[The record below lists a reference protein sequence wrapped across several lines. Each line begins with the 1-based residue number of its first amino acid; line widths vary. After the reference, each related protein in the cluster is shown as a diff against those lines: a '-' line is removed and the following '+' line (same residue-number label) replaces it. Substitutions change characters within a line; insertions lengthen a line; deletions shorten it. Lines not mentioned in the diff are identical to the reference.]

1 MIPVLAKTEWP
12 SLGEI
17 LWQYLTTDEAII
29 YTPGLAMCAIVI
41 FCVITE
47 WLFAQ
52 HFSPLIPDERL
63 LVAIMRT
70 NAILKMPTAFFLITA
85 YGKGNNLLQSPQLL
99 LILAVL
105 AIIESIVY
113 CKIGGVPFTLHMLI
127 FICLSAGMA
136 AIGYRLVFSYGFCC
150 IAFLVAGVIGLIRLI
165 AQDKLAAAEC
175 TWMLICLFID

>member
-12 SLGEI
+12 SLGE
-17 LWQYLTTDEAII
+17 LVWEYLTTDEAII
-29 YTPGLAMCAIVI
+29 YTPGLAMFAIVI

-52 HFSPLIPDERL
+52 HCSPLIPDERL

-70 NAILKMPTAFFLITA
+70 NAILKMPTAFFLINA
-85 YGKGNNLLQSPQLL
+85 YEKGDNIVQSPQLL

-105 AIIESIVY
+105 VIIESIVY
-113 CKIGGVPFTLHMLI
+113 CKTGGIPFTLHMLI
-127 FICLSAGMA
+127 FICLSIGVA

-150 IAFLVAGVIGLIRLI
+150 IFFLVAGVIGLIRLI

-175 TWMLICLFID
+175 AWLLICLFFE